1 MLSYRLAVS
10 PSRRRSV
17 EASIFRYIDNGRTS
31 ASARRPMRRRVRGN
45 IGHLDSSG
53 LPSRPDKQGCRRPRS
68 PSRAQP
74 LARPARAASARPR
87 TAHVPAAARI
97 ASRRYRA
104 TRVSPRARASPRRT
118 ARPRA
123 PVPARARR
131 AGARPPARRGCAPAA
146 CARTSAP
153 APRTRCS
160 SAAPRRRRAARPLQ

>member
-1 MLSYRLAVS
+1 MSYRLAVS
-10 PSRRRSV
+10 PSRRLAVSPSKRRSV

-87 TAHVPAAARI
+87 TAHV
-97 ASRRYRA
+97 
-104 TRVSPRARASPRRT
+104 
-118 ARPRA
+118 
-123 PVPARARR
+123 
-131 AGARPPARRGCAPAA
+131 
-146 CARTSAP
+146 
-153 APRTRCS
+153 
-160 SAAPRRRRAARPLQ
+160 